1 MAFEFPSPPT
11 THDVYF
17 TDKAKW
23 TYNGVGWQ
31 RGTLLKPTVTAID
44 PVEELHG
51 NPAFTLTVT
60 GTRFAADSAILYN
73 AAAVPTTFVSETS
86 LTAQITP
93 PGLGGAVSGSV
104 NVADA
109 TTSDFTITYKPKPVV
124 TDIIPDGAAQGSA
137 AFTLRVIGTGFVST
151 SQILYNGAGVA
162 TTFVSATELT
172 CSVTPPAVGG
182 ATSATVNVAGATS
195 VDFPLQYGVPP
206 VVTSVTDVNNDLVAG
221 SQVSLYVHGTGFVN
235 GDIVNLDGVD
245 QATTFRTTYL
255 ECRIVS
261 PNYPDGYYPVFVKRG
276 AIPSNTVNVHIF

>member
-1 MAFEFPSPPT
+1 MAFDFPSPPA
-11 THDVYF
+11 THDVYA
-17 TDKAKW
+17 TAKAKW

-31 RGTLLKPTVTAID
+31 RGTLLLPTVTAID

-73 AAAVPTTFVSETS
+73 GAAVPTTFVSATS
-86 LTAQITP
+86 LTASITP
-93 PGLGGAVSGSV
+93 PALGGAASATV

-109 TTSDFTITYKPKPVV
+109 TSPNFTITYKPKPVV
-124 TDIIPDGAAQGSA
+124 TDIIPDGAAQGTP

-195 VDFPLQYGVPP
+195 ANFPLAFGVPP
-206 VVTSVTDVNNDLVAG
+206 VITSITDVDNDHAPGTLEN
-221 SQVSLYVHGTGFVN
+221 LYVHATGLVS
-235 GDIVNLDGVD
+235 GDIINLNGVD

-255 ECRIVS
+255 EARIDGS
-261 PNYPDGYYPVFVKRG
+261 TFADGYYPVIIKRG
-276 AIPSNTVNVHIF
+276 AVPSAPFNVHIF